1 MTRSLV
7 FEEPRRKTRATRYR
21 NPFVHK
27 VPRYGSG
34 LTIDCPIFSLT
45 GAVLTRTIL
54 ATHLPRLSP
63 ARVTRIKGRFFCCAQ
78 CEEGA

>member
-21 NPFVHK
+21 NPMAHK

-34 LTIDCPIFSLT
+34 LRIDFPIFH
-45 GAVLTRTIL
+45 LTRAIL
-54 ATHLPRLSP
+54 PRTLFATHLPRLSP

-78 CEEGA
+78 FEEGA